1 MCTSVNMC
9 LCFSLSALCVCV
21 HGEACQGQIIAEHMW
36 SEEESKRGKERK
48 GQGRKGN
55 ERKGNERTGREK
67 MRDKK
72 RKGN

>member
-48 GQGRKGN
+48 GQ
-55 ERKGNERTGREK
+55 ERKGQE
-67 MRDKK
+67 
-72 RKGN
+72 RKGQEERK